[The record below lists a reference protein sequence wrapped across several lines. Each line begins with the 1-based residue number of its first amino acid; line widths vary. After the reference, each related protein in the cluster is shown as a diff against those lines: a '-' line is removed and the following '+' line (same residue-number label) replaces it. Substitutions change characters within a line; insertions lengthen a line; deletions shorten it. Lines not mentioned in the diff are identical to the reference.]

1 MMKKFVT
8 ISAFI
13 LLFFSVSA
21 FTVHKFY
28 VSIYQINYVP
38 QKKMIQITS
47 RIFIDDMNDAL
58 EKKYHKKTFVGTDR
72 ETEDDVVLMK
82 KYLAEKF
89 VLKLNGSSKPMNF
102 LSKEVEANVIVSY
115 FSIKEVSKINSLS
128 IVNSALLEVNEEQQN
143 IIQAN
148 ISGEKESLLLTSD
161 NFTGVLK

>member
-1 MMKKFVT
+1 MKKFVKIT
-8 ISAFI
+8 VIF
-13 LLFFSVSA
+13 LLFFSLTAMS
-21 FTVHKFY
+21 VHKFY

-47 RIFIDDMNDAL
+47 RIFIDDMNNAL

-72 ETEDDVVLMK
+72 ETADDVVLMK

-89 VLKLNGSSKPMNF
+89 VLKLNGSAKPMNF

-128 IVNSALLEVNEEQQN
+128 IENSALLEVNEEQQN

-161 NFTGVLK
+161 NFRGVLK

>member
-1 MMKKFVT
+1 MNKFVKIT
-8 ISAFI
+8 VIF
-13 LLFFSVSA
+13 LLFFSLTAMS
-21 FTVHKFY
+21 VHKFY

-47 RIFIDDMNDAL
+47 RIFIDDMNNAL

-72 ETEDDVVLMK
+72 ETADDVVLMK

-89 VLKLNGSSKPMNF
+89 VLKLNGSAKPMNF

-128 IVNSALLEVNEEQQN
+128 IENSALLEVNEEQQN

-161 NFTGVLK
+161 NFRGVLK

>member
-8 ISAFI
+8 ICALI
-13 LLFFSVSA
+13 LLFCSVSA
-21 FTVHKFY
+21 FAVHKFY
-28 VSIYQINYVP
+28 VSIYQINFVP

-58 EKKYHKKTFVGTDR
+58 EKKYHKKTYVGTDR

-82 KYLAEKF
+82 KYLADKF
-89 VLKLNGSSKPMNF
+89 TLKLNGTPKPMIF

-115 FSIKEVSKINSLS
+115 FSIKEVSKINSLF
-128 IVNSALLEVNEEQQN
+128 IENSALLEVNEEQQN

-148 ISGEKESLLLTSD
+148 ISGEKQSLLLTSD
-161 NFTGVLK
+161 NFKGVLK

>member
-1 MMKKFVT
+1 MNKFVKIT
-8 ISAFI
+8 VIF
-13 LLFFSVSA
+13 LLFFSLTAMS
-21 FTVHKFY
+21 VHKFY
-28 VSIYQINYVP
+28 VSIYQINYVS

-47 RIFIDDMNDAL
+47 RIFIDDMNNAL

-72 ETEDDVVLMK
+72 ETADDVVLMK

-89 VLKLNGSSKPMNF
+89 VLKLNGSAKPMNF

-128 IVNSALLEVNEEQQN
+128 IENSALLEVNEEQQN

-161 NFTGVLK
+161 NFRGVLK

>member
-1 MMKKFVT
+1 M
-8 ISAFI
+8 S
-13 LLFFSVSA
+13 
-21 FTVHKFY
+21 VHKFY

-47 RIFIDDMNDAL
+47 RIFIDDMNNAL

-72 ETEDDVVLMK
+72 ETADDVVLMK

-89 VLKLNGSSKPMNF
+89 VLKLNGSAKPMNF

-128 IVNSALLEVNEEQQN
+128 IENSALLEVNEEQQN

-161 NFTGVLK
+161 NFRGVLK

>member
-1 MMKKFVT
+1 MKKFAKITV
-8 ISAFI
+8 IF
-13 LLFFSVSA
+13 LLFFSLTAMS
-21 FTVHKFY
+21 VHKFY

-47 RIFIDDMNDAL
+47 RIFIDDMNNAL

-72 ETEDDVVLMK
+72 ETADDVVLMK

-89 VLKLNGSSKPMNF
+89 VLKLNGSAKPMNF

-128 IVNSALLEVNEEQQN
+128 IENSALLEVNEEQQN

-161 NFTGVLK
+161 NFRGVLK

>member
-1 MMKKFVT
+1 MKKFAKITV
-8 ISAFI
+8 IF
-13 LLFFSVSA
+13 LLFFSLTAMS
-21 FTVHKFY
+21 VHKFY

-72 ETEDDVVLMK
+72 ETADDVVLMK

-89 VLKLNGSSKPMNF
+89 VLKLNGSAKPMNF

-128 IVNSALLEVNEEQQN
+128 IENSALLEVNEEQQN

-161 NFTGVLK
+161 NFRGVLK

>member
-1 MMKKFVT
+1 MNKFVKIT
-8 ISAFI
+8 VIF
-13 LLFFSVSA
+13 LLFFSLTAMS
-21 FTVHKFY
+21 VHKFY

-47 RIFIDDMNDAL
+47 RIFIDDMNNAL

-72 ETEDDVVLMK
+72 ETADDVVLMK

-89 VLKLNGSSKPMNF
+89 VLKLNGSAKPMNF
-102 LSKEVEANVIVSY
+102 LSKEVEANVIVCY

-128 IVNSALLEVNEEQQN
+128 IENSALLEVNEEQQN

-161 NFTGVLK
+161 NFKGVLK

>member
-1 MMKKFVT
+1 MNKFVKIT
-8 ISAFI
+8 VIF
-13 LLFFSVSA
+13 LLFFSLTAMS
-21 FTVHKFY
+21 VHKFY

-47 RIFIDDMNDAL
+47 RIFIDDMNNAL

-72 ETEDDVVLMK
+72 ETADDVVLMK

-89 VLKLNGSSKPMNF
+89 VLKLNGSAKPMNF

-128 IVNSALLEVNEEQQN
+128 IENSALLEVNEEQQN

-161 NFTGVLK
+161 NFKGVLK

>member
-1 MMKKFVT
+1 MNKFVKIT
-8 ISAFI
+8 VFF
-13 LLFFSVSA
+13 LLFFSLTA
-21 FTVHKFY
+21 MDVHKFY

-89 VLKLNGSSKPMNF
+89 VLKLNGSAKPMNF

-128 IVNSALLEVNEEQQN
+128 IENSALLEVNEEQQN

-161 NFTGVLK
+161 NFRGVLK

>member
-1 MMKKFVT
+1 MNKFVKIT
-8 ISAFI
+8 VIF
-13 LLFFSVSA
+13 LLFFSLIA
-21 FTVHKFY
+21 MEVHKFY

-72 ETEDDVVLMK
+72 ETADDVVLMK

-89 VLKLNGSSKPMNF
+89 VLKLNGSAKPMNF

-128 IVNSALLEVNEEQQN
+128 IENSALLEVNEEQQN

-161 NFTGVLK
+161 NFRGVLK